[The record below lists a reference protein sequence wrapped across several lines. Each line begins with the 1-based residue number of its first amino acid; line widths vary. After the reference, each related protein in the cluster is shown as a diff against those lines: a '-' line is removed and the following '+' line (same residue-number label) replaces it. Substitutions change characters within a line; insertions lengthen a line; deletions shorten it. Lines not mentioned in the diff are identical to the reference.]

1 MGAVYEARDDRLGRS
16 VAIKVI
22 LDADATGDVRKR
34 FLREAQAASALNHP
48 NIVTV
53 HEVGRDG
60 DIDFIVMERISG
72 RTLSDLIAFAPLPP
86 RTTIE
91 YAAQIASALATA
103 HDAGLVHRDLKPGNI
118 MVTPRGL
125 VKVLDFGLA
134 LQTMPGDFSS
144 TVTAQGV
151 LAGTV
156 AYMSPEQAQGQAVD
170 SRSDVF
176 AFGCVLYEMLT
187 GRQAFHKENAIATLA
202 AILHDEP
209 APIDP
214 NVAPRALWRLVA
226 KCLRKHPDDR
236 WQHMSDV
243 KQLLEDLAKD
253 DEAPAS
259 VATDARLAAGG
270 NGRRFG
276 WPAIAAACAATA
288 ILVVI
293 GFRFAPTTAP
303 ARTMDDQ
310 ALFMVTADG
319 GLTVSPAISR
329 DGKLLA
335 FASDRAKGDNLDIW
349 VQQVGGREPLR
360 LTQDPADESD
370 PAFSPD
376 DAMIAF
382 RSEKGGGGVYVVPAL
397 GGTPVLL
404 AAGGHN
410 PRFSPDGRW
419 IAYSVGGSALSSA
432 GTAGVFVI
440 GAGGG

>member
-1 MGAVYEARDDRLGRS
+1 MGAVYEATDDRLARS

-22 LDADATGDVRKR
+22 LDGHANGEGRKR

-187 GRQAFHKENAIATLA
+187 GRQAFHNENAVATLA

-209 APIDP
+209 APIDTA
-214 NVAPRALWRLVA
+214 VAPRALWRLVA
-226 KCLRKHPDDR
+226 KCLRKQPDDR
-236 WQHMSDV
+236 WRHMSDV

-253 DEAPAS
+253 DELPAGA
-259 VATDARLAAGG
+259 ATDARLAAGG
-270 NGRRFG
+270 HGRRFG
-276 WPAIAAACAATA
+276 WPAIAAACAATG
-288 ILVVI
+288 ILVAR
-293 GFRFAPTTAP
+293 RFPVAPTPP
-303 ARTMDDQ
+303 A
-310 ALFMVTADG
+310 
-319 GLTVSPAISR
+319 
-329 DGKLLA
+329 
-335 FASDRAKGDNLDIW
+335 
-349 VQQVGGREPLR
+349 
-360 LTQDPADESD
+360 
-370 PAFSPD
+370 
-376 DAMIAF
+376 
-382 RSEKGGGGVYVVPAL
+382 
-397 GGTPVLL
+397 
-404 AAGGHN
+404 
-410 PRFSPDGRW
+410 
-419 IAYSVGGSALSSA
+419 
-432 GTAGVFVI
+432 
-440 GAGGG
+440 

>member
-1 MGAVYEARDDRLGRS
+1 MATSTSSSWSGSPGARS
-16 VAIKVI
+16 
-22 LDADATGDVRKR
+22 ATSSHSRHSRRAPPSSTPHKSRVRW
-34 FLREAQAASALNHP
+34 
-48 NIVTV
+48 
-53 HEVGRDG
+53 
-60 DIDFIVMERISG
+60 
-72 RTLSDLIAFAPLPP
+72 PP
-86 RTTIE
+86 HTT
-91 YAAQIASALATA
+91 Q
-103 HDAGLVHRDLKPGNI
+103 GLVHRDLKPGNI

-243 KQLLEDLAKD
+243 KQLLEDLAKE
-253 DEAPAS
+253 DEPPAS
-259 VATDARLAAGG
+259 VPVGARVAAGDR
-270 NGRRFG
+270 GRRFG
-276 WPAIAAACAATA
+276 WPALAAACAATA
-288 ILVVI
+288 IVVFV
-293 GFRFAPTTAP
+293 GLRFAPTRSP

-382 RSEKGGGGVYVVPAL
+382 RSEKDRGGVYIVPAL

-419 IAYSVGGSALSSA
+419 IAYSVGGSALSST

-440 GAGGG
+440 GAGGGEPRAIHPEMATATNPLWSPDGDRLLVLGRKDGAAAADAELDWWILPIGDGPPQR